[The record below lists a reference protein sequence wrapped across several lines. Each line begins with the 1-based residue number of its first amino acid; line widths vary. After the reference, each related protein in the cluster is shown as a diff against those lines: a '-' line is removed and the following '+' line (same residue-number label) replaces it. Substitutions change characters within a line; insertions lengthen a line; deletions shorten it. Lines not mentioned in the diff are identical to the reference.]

1 MGDRKSMDFWDS
13 TAKFGGVIAGS
24 IFGSVFAPVALSKLI
39 TGWLDEQIATNP
51 LALAFS
57 CVLAALMG
65 AGIACSIA
73 IPVLK
78 RRNAKSVKR
87 IEVLETE
94 RDAATERAVE
104 LDKKRARLKALLDA
118 RRDNI
123 VDKFREEDP
132 FIKMMAMD
140 AYDNGGIS
148 DPFDFIF
155 SELIRSELLGYTNA
169 YFVEESLIPSGT
181 KWILRDDLRAAIDED
196 PSLLAPSRAAR
207 ERGDEG
213 DYSNIA
219 VKNGVAC
226 ACARAKS

>member
-1 MGDRKSMDFWDS
+1 MTEKLDIWDS
-13 TAKFGGVIAGS
+13 AAKFGGVVAGC
-24 IFGSVFAPVALSKLI
+24 ILGSVFAPAALSVLIDDWIAEQLAANPVALV
-39 TGWLDEQIATNP
+39 
-51 LALAFS
+51 FS
-57 CVLAALMG
+57 CVLAALAG

-78 RRNAKSVKR
+78 RRNAKSAKR
-87 IEVLETE
+87 IKELEIE
-94 RDAATERAVE
+94 RDAAAERADD
-104 LDKKRARLKALLDA
+104 LDEKRARLKALLDA

-207 ERGDEG
+207 ERRDEG

-219 VKNGVAC
+219 VINGVAC
-226 ACARAKS
+226 VCARAKS

>member
-1 MGDRKSMDFWDS
+1 MTEKLDIWDS
-13 TAKFGGVIAGS
+13 AAKFGGVVAGC
-24 IFGSVFAPVALSKLI
+24 ILGSVFAPAALSVLIDDWIAEQLAANPVALV
-39 TGWLDEQIATNP
+39 
-51 LALAFS
+51 FS
-57 CVLAALMG
+57 CVLAALAG

-78 RRNAKSVKR
+78 RRNAKSAKR
-87 IEVLETE
+87 IKELEIE
-94 RDAATERAVE
+94 RDAATDRAVK
-104 LDKKRARLKALLDA
+104 LDEKRATLKAMLDA

-155 SELIRSELLGYTNA
+155 AELIRSELLGYTNA
-169 YFVEESLIPSGT
+169 YFIEESLIPSGT

-207 ERGDEG
+207 ERRDEG

-219 VKNGVAC
+219 VINGVAC
-226 ACARAKS
+226 VCARAKS

>member
-1 MGDRKSMDFWDS
+1 MTEKLDIWDS
-13 TAKFGGVIAGS
+13 AAKFGGVVAGC
-24 IFGSVFAPVALSKLI
+24 ILGSVFAPAALSVLIDDWIAEQLAANPVALV
-39 TGWLDEQIATNP
+39 
-51 LALAFS
+51 FS
-57 CVLAALMG
+57 CVLAALAG

-78 RRNAKSVKR
+78 RRNAKSAKR
-87 IEVLETE
+87 IKELETE
-94 RDAATERAVE
+94 RDAATDRAVK
-104 LDKKRARLKALLDA
+104 LDEKRATLKAMLDA

-155 SELIRSELLGYTNA
+155 AERIRSELLGYTNA
-169 YFVEESLIPSGT
+169 YFIEESLIPSGT

-196 PSLLAPSRAAR
+196 PSLLAPSRDAR
-207 ERGDEG
+207 KRRDEG

-219 VKNGVAC
+219 VINGVAC
-226 ACARAKS
+226 VCARAKS